1 MYERVKVDGGGI
13 YATVERYVR
22 YVSLRAACGADC
34 EPLSLTSVYLTF
46 VHSTLFN
53 DGEMIR
59 REPTM
64 IPMSDADVQ
73 DVRDLVAT
81 QTAEAQRNHRLI
93 AQLKTVAA
101 ESTPQKDQD
110 KDRLERERR
119 LGIPSRATVQTT
131 ASSQAAPATQLSM

>member
-1 MYERVKVDGGGI
+1 
-13 YATVERYVR
+13 
-22 YVSLRAACGADC
+22 
-34 EPLSLTSVYLTF
+34 
-46 VHSTLFN
+46 
-53 DGEMIR
+53 MIR

-110 KDRLERERR
+110 KDRLERDRR
-119 LGIPSRATVQTT
+119 LGIPARATVQTT
-131 ASSQAAPATQLSM
+131 ASSQAAPATQLR